1 MSLER
6 VIAEQMQTIDGLRS
20 RAEHDRRQIGA
31 MYEAEREVG
40 RALFDV
46 LYRRPNESTARQR
59 MREVLLKQGWCFRC
73 ESRPCACMGYDE

>member
-46 LYRRPNESTARQR
+46 LYRRPDETAARQR

-73 ESRPCACMGYDE
+73 ESRPCACVGDDE